1 MATASAGEN
10 IQFSNTQILTLQL
23 EQTLSGH
30 EDRVWCVA
38 WSPKGNILA
47 SCGADKTVRIWTR
60 EDGKMVKLLIIF
72 SFIINRMQYNTVL
85 VCRYSEMI

>member
-1 MATASAGEN
+1 MATARAGEDV
-10 IQFSNTQILTLQL
+10 QFSTTQSLTLQL

-60 EDGKMVKLLIIF
+60 EDGKMVKLLI
-72 SFIINRMQYNTVL
+72 
-85 VCRYSEMI
+85 